1 MSRVV
6 EVARTWLGTPYVHQ
20 ASCRGAGCDCLGL
33 VRGVW
38 REVMGHEPAEMPAY
52 TADWNEAG
60 RSEALWHG
68 ARTHLREGAP
78 EAPAPGQVLLF
89 RMTSA
94 GVAKHLGIL
103 AEAGDAPRFIHSYSG
118 QGVCESPLS
127 LPWRRRL
134 VAVFDFPER
143 TI

>member
-6 EVARTWLGTPYVHQ
+6 EAARTWLGTPYVHQ

-38 REVMGHEPAEMPAY
+38 RQVIGREPAALPAY
-52 TADWNEAG
+52 TPDWSEAD
-60 RSEALWHG
+60 RCEALWHG
-68 ARTHLREGAP
+68 ARAHLREGDP
-78 EAPAPGQVLLF
+78 QAPAPGQVLLF

-103 AEAGDAPRFIHSYSG
+103 TAAGAAPRFIHSYSG

-134 VAVFDFPER
+134 VAVFDFPEGA
-143 TI
+143 I